1 MYFSHMGWSYLV
13 LMKLTKVWVFC
24 GGKCRREKYG
34 FAAEILYKDDTNPN
48 TNHKRPALHLA

>member
-1 MYFSHMGWSYLV
+1 MGWSYLV

-24 GGKCRREKYG
+24 GRKCRLEKYS